1 MISLIIINIMWI
13 KTSIITLMNL
23 TSTMMTIVTM
33 QKGRVE
39 AEAGALNVIIVEA
52 RALNIIIAD
61 MRGAGAQ
68 TVDPDHAHT
77 HPQDI
82 IMNITINMTNIIMKD
97 QLKNL
102 TSPVHSL
109 MNIMKER
116 KLCLRLSTTSFQ
128 TSNNSNSLITLMRKI
143 CL

>member
-1 MISLIIINIMWI
+1 
-13 KTSIITLMNL
+13 
-23 TSTMMTIVTM
+23 MTIVTM
-33 QKGRVE
+33 QKGK
-39 AEAGALNVIIVEA
+39 AEAGVGALNVIIAEA
-52 RALNIIIAD
+52 RALNITIAD

-82 IMNITINMTNIIMKD
+82 IMNITIIMTNIIMKD

-102 TSPVHSL
+102 TTPGQRIT
-109 MNIMKER
+109 NIMKER
-116 KLCLRLSTTSFQ
+116 QLCLRLSTTSFQ